1 MRIYDGAMLHG
12 ANKQKTMPEELGEV
26 VSLDLGAIPEEVI
39 NKEISP
45 MIKELADVLAEYQVY
60 LWLSTGYH
68 ED

>member
-12 ANKQKTMPEELGEV
+12 TNKQKITPEELGEV

-39 NKEISP
+39 NEKISP